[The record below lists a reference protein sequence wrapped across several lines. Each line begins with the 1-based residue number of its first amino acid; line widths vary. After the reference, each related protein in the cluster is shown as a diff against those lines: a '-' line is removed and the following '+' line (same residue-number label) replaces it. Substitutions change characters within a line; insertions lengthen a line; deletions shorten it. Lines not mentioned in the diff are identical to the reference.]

1 MPSRSAAALARKS
14 YRKSKKPLTP
24 SFRTQLH
31 GPLAPQWFVLAM
43 PRSVVHYP
51 GTSGRSPF
59 AGFDRS
65 LAQTGAV
72 NKNVHSTQAKTA
84 VRRASRLGHVR
95 GWCQFLTGARS
106 RTAFLWMWGAAR
118 HVWKSYRALS
128 SLAMVE
134 FTPLFTAL
142 RKALPMRTC
151 AVHDQLCRVTTS
163 HMLVLRSQ

>member
-59 AGFDRS
+59 AGFDGS

-72 NKNVHSTQAKTA
+72 NKNVHSTQAKNGGSA
-84 VRRASRLGHVR
+84 RKPPGP
-95 GWCQFLTGARS
+95 RS
-106 RTAFLWMWGAAR
+106 RVVSVSDWGE
-118 HVWKSYRALS
+118 VSDS
-128 SLAMVE
+128 
-134 FTPLFTAL
+134 F
-142 RKALPMRTC
+142 PMDVGCCKTRLE
-151 AVHDQLCRVTTS
+151 VIQGIKFIGYG
-163 HMLVLRSQ
+163 